1 MKLQKQLH
9 LKTFLLIL
17 VMVIAGPLGN
27 VLLGKGMKQAGK
39 LAIWPPSAAL
49 HTVLHVFGTGTI
61 WLGVASLLT
70 FFLANVLVLSWA
82 DYSYVQ
88 PASSMGYGVA
98 ALLGYLMLGEPVS
111 PLRWLGI
118 GIICLGVL
126 VVGQTNPRSPEHN

>member
-1 MKLQKQLH
+1 MTSQKPLH

-27 VLLGKGMKQAGK
+27 VLLGKGMKQAGR
-39 LAIWPPSAAL
+39 LAIWPPWAAL

-88 PASSMGYGVA
+88 PASSMGYGVS

-111 PLRWLGI
+111 PLRWMGI
-118 GIICLGVL
+118 VIICLGVL
-126 VVGQTNPRSPEHN
+126 VVGQTDPRSLEHN